1 MFWIET
7 ASASSSDIKEST
19 LLYESVKMTA
29 QTFTI
34 FDPVN
39 YKYKVQS
46 LPNLNMMINADIAVE
61 FERVIEKENWNVEN
75 RIVALG
81 SYGDVISYHQGA
93 IDLVSDS
100 G

>member
-7 ASASSSDIKEST
+7 TSASSSDIKEST
-19 LLYESVKMTA
+19 LLYESVKMTV

-34 FDPVN
+34 
-39 YKYKVQS
+39 QS

>member
-1 MFWIET
+1 
-7 ASASSSDIKEST
+7 
-19 LLYESVKMTA
+19 MTA